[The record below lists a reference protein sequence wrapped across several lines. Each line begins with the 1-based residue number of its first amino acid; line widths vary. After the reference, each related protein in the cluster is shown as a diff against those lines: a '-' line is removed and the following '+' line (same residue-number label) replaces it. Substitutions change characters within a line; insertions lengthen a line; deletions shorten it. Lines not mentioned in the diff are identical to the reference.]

1 MKMFNK
7 IIFSFAF
14 LLLTTACDEITGDVT
29 ETPKQDTSNTGNI
42 VQKVLLEDFTGYTCG
57 NCPAAHDVIKQIE
70 KTFGER
76 FIPIAVHAGSFAE
89 PDPKHPYDFRTSEG
103 NAYDQFFGNSQAGLP
118 NGLIN
123 RKKFNNS
130 YITRHNKWASLVA
143 QELQGEPVL
152 GIKLNTTFN
161 PNTKKIEVT
170 TNLNYL
176 KNSTKEDYLVLVMIE
191 DSIIQYQ
198 KDYRLGANQDI
209 LDYRHNHVLRGSINS
224 AWGER
229 ISTQEITAGKKY
241 TFKHSYVIPQNKDW
255 KPENMQIVAY
265 IYSKSLDYQVLQAEI
280 VPLMKK

>member
-1 MKMFNK
+1 MKMIYK
-7 IIFSFAF
+7 IIFALVFIMLS
-14 LLLTTACDEITGDVT
+14 TACDEITGDVT
-29 ETPKQDTSNTGNI
+29 ETPNQDTSNAGNI

-70 KTFGER
+70 KTYGER
-76 FIPIAVHAGSFAE
+76 FIPIAVHVGSFAE

-103 NAYDQFFGNSQAGLP
+103 NAYDQVFGNSQAGLP
-118 NGLIN
+118 NGMIN

-143 QELQGEPVL
+143 TELANEPTL
-152 GIKLNTTFN
+152 GIKLNAAYN
-161 PNTKKIEVT
+161 QNTRKIEVT
-170 TNLNYL
+170 TNLNYI
-176 KNSTKEDYLVLVMIE
+176 KNSTNQDYLVIVMIE

-198 KDYRLGANQDI
+198 KDYRLGENQDI
-209 LDYRHNHVLRGSINS
+209 LDYCHNHVLRGSINS

-241 TFKHSYVIPQNKDW
+241 SFNHSFVIPQDKDW

-265 IYSKSLDYQVLQAEI
+265 VYSKSFDYQVLQAEI
-280 VPLMKK
+280 VPLIKK